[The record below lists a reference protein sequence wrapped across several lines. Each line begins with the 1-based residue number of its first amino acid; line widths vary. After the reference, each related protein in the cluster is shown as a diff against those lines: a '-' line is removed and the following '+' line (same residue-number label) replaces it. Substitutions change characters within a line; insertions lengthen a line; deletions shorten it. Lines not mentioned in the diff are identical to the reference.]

1 MVLRLTKDALVRSA
15 DTLPLSSRPP
25 SNCSRDVDRAVA
37 GGGRT
42 VVVVVVIVLAVA
54 GVELRERGGN
64 MPIDESA
71 RVDPPV
77 DTFNSVDSR
86 APARSRTSKPR
97 AAGLEHRAAG
107 DLNNLGGS
115 TALLADPGGV
125 SNGVEVVDFDQFEKE
140 VMKRHVSRD
149 AC

>member
-1 MVLRLTKDALVRSA
+1 MVLRLTKEAFVRSA

-42 VVVVVVIVLAVA
+42 LVVMVVVALAVA
-54 GVELRERGGN
+54 GVEFRERGGN
-64 MPIDESA
+64 MPIDDSA
-71 RVDPPV
+71 RVDPV
-77 DTFNSVDSR
+77 DTFNSVGSR
-86 APARSRTSKPR
+86 APERNRTSKPR

-107 DLNNLGGS
+107 DLNSLGGS

-125 SNGVEVVDFDQFEKE
+125 SNGVELFDFDQFEKE
-140 VMKRHVSRD
+140 VRNRHVSRD